1 MTDDFRQRVEAAKT
15 KTTPISAA
23 ESKKQLDEKPE
34 ILLVETRIKE
44 NVPLDQQ
51 VDNTIFI
58 SVEELD
64 AAAEDRS
71 KLDPRL
77 SDPNVQIIRTCV
89 FGNSLSFVC
98 QILIVMVFYNFTYI
112 SDGMKGW
119 KEAGFETKE

>member
-1 MTDDFRQRVEAAKT
+1 V
-15 KTTPISAA
+15 

-34 ILLVETRIKE
+34 ILLIETRLKE
-44 NVPLDQQ
+44 NVPLSEQ

-77 SDPNVQIIRTCV
+77 SDPNVQIIT
-89 FGNSLSFVC
+89 
-98 QILIVMVFYNFTYI
+98 T
-112 SDGMKGW
+112 
-119 KEAGFETKE
+119 

>member
-15 KTTPISAA
+15 KTPPISAA

-44 NVPLDQQ
+44 NVPPDQQ

-71 KLDPRL
+71 TLDPRL
-77 SDPNVQIIRTCV
+77 SDPNVQIIT
-89 FGNSLSFVC
+89 
-98 QILIVMVFYNFTYI
+98 T
-112 SDGMKGW
+112 
-119 KEAGFETKE
+119 